1 MVKGLEQKEG
11 IDFIEIFFSVMK
23 MTSIRVVLAMAAWM
37 DLEIEQLDVK
47 TTFLHGELEE
57 EIYMKQPEG
66 FEVKGKEHMV
76 CRLKKS
82 LYALKQAPRQW
93 YKRFDFFMTSQRY
106 TRTHA
111 DHCVY

>member
-1 MVKGLEQKEG
+1 MVKGFDQKES
-11 IDFIEIFFSVMK
+11 IDFTEIFSPVVK

-47 TTFLHGELEE
+47 TAFLHGELEE

-82 LYALKQAPRQW
+82 LYSLKQAPRQ
-93 YKRFDFFMTSQRY
+93 
-106 TRTHA
+106 
-111 DHCVY
+111 